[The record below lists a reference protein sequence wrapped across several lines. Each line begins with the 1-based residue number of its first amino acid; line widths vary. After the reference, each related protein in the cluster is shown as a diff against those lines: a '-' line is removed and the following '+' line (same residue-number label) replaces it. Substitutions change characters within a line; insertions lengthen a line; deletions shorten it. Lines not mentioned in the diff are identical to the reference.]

1 MTDSR
6 VIAECSDYLGLIAAM
21 RARIAELGIGVQSD
35 NAAEISGLAP
45 GHLAKLLTPLKS
57 GKHLTMM
64 TLGPVLGLLA
74 LKIVLVEDLDA
85 LRKVNRRLEK
95 RNGSY
100 VRDNATHFAISKQK
114 LREMGQKGG
123 KIRKERM
130 SANALRKSARHAA
143 LARHSNG
150 IAAKRSES
158 ARHAALMRWSPSY
171 RAAVEDGGRQVSSL
185 APA

>member
-1 MTDSR
+1 
-6 VIAECSDYLGLIAAM
+6 
-21 RARIAELGIGVQSD
+21 
-35 NAAEISGLAP
+35 LAP

-85 LRKVNRRLEK
+85 LRRVSKRIERRYGP
-95 RNGSY
+95 N
-100 VRDNATHFAISKQK
+100 VRDGCIHYAIPKK
-114 LREMGQKGG
+114 DHREWAVQGG
-123 KIRKERM
+123 KARQASMTPAQRKRQAKRLNAIRWGIIRAQRADMQKTASNRQKK
-130 SANALRKSARHAA
+130 RKTA
-143 LARHSNG
+143 HSNG

-171 RAAVEDGGRQVSSL
+171 RAAVEDGGRQVSSST
-185 APA
+185 PA